1 MGLKKILEISMKQN
15 IHISV
20 VVPMF
25 NEEGNA
31 KLLHHEIVTVL
42 EKMQTS
48 FEIIFVNDGSSDGTA
63 QELQTLSPLTVI
75 HFRKNFGQTAA
86 LDAGFKHA
94 NGKYIIAMDG
104 DGQNDPADIPKLVAY
119 LEEHNLDV
127 VSGWRKHRQDN
138 KNKKIA
144 SLIAARVRK
153 FLINDGIHDSGCTLK
168 IYRKEC
174 FDHVDLYGEMHRFIP
189 AVLKIKGFSVG
200 EIVVN
205 HRPRIAGVTK
215 YTWKRGIK
223 GVLDMGS
230 VWFWKKYA
238 NRPLHLFGSLGVVLF
253 LLGSVG
259 FGIALYQK
267 IFSGVSLSDTALTIL
282 SLITLLISIQFIV
295 FGLLADILS
304 KTYFSA
310 TKDKIY
316 DIKNISENA

>member
-1 MGLKKILEISMKQN
+1 MGLKKILEIIMKQN
-15 IHISV
+15 IYLSV

-25 NEEGNA
+25 NEEGNTTS
-31 KLLHHEIVTVL
+31 LHQEILTTL

-75 HFRKNFGQTAA
+75 TFRKNFGQTAA

-94 NGKYIIAMDG
+94 RGKYIIAMDG
-104 DGQNDPADIPKLVAY
+104 DGQNDPADIPKLVTY

-127 VSGWRKHRQDN
+127 VSGWRKNRQDN
-138 KNKKIA
+138 KNKRFVSHVANK
-144 SLIAARVRK
+144 LRK

-189 AVLKIKGFSVG
+189 AILKIKGFSVG

-205 HRPRIAGVTK
+205 HRSRIAGMTK

-223 GVLDMGS
+223 GFLDMVS
-230 VWFWKKYA
+230 VWFWQKFA
-238 NRPLHLFGSLGVVLF
+238 NRPLHLFGGTGLFFIAVGIILLAISLM
-253 LLGSVG
+253 
-259 FGIALYQK
+259 QK
-267 IFSGVSLSDTALTIL
+267 IFYGVDMTNTMLSFIAIF
-282 SLITLLISIQFIV
+282 LLFGGGNLFV

-304 KTYFSA
+304 KTYFSL
-310 TKDKIY
+310 TRDVSYIIKDIHVQ
-316 DIKNISENA
+316 

>member
-1 MGLKKILEISMKQN
+1 
-15 IHISV
+15 
-20 VVPMF
+20 MF
-25 NEEGNA
+25 NEEGNTTS
-31 KLLHHEIVTVL
+31 LHQEILTTL

-75 HFRKNFGQTAA
+75 TFRKNFGQTAA

-94 NGKYIIAMDG
+94 RGKYIIAMDG
-104 DGQNDPADIPKLVAY
+104 DGQNDPADIPKLVTY

-127 VSGWRKHRQDN
+127 VSGWRKNRQDN
-138 KNKKIA
+138 KNKRFVSHVANK
-144 SLIAARVRK
+144 LRK

-189 AVLKIKGFSVG
+189 AILKIKGFSVG

-205 HRPRIAGVTK
+205 HRSRIAGMTK

-223 GVLDMGS
+223 GFLDMVS
-230 VWFWKKYA
+230 VWFWQKFA
-238 NRPLHLFGSLGVVLF
+238 NRPLHLFGGTGLFFIAVGIILLAISLM
-253 LLGSVG
+253 
-259 FGIALYQK
+259 QK
-267 IFSGVSLSDTALTIL
+267 IFYGVDMTNTMLSFIAIF
-282 SLITLLISIQFIV
+282 LLFGGGNLFV

-304 KTYFSA
+304 KTYFSL
-310 TKDKIY
+310 TRDVSYIIKDIHVQ
-316 DIKNISENA
+316 